1 MPPHITLL
9 AMMIAAIIVAQTIW
23 ILHLQRQ
30 IMEMRRTWKPRST
43 ATLPT
48 LVRERAPEDGAVI
61 GEHWRR
67 EGRPGFDDGDAIV
80 GEIVSECDPEPV
92 EERQYRVAWGV

>member
-1 MPPHITLL
+1 MPFHITLL

-23 ILHLQRQ
+23 ILRLQRQ
-30 IMEMRRTWKPRST
+30 IMEMKRTWKPRST

-48 LVRERAPEDGAVI
+48 MVHGRAPKDGAVL

-67 EGRPGFDDGDAIV
+67 ERRPGFDDSDAIA
-80 GEIVSECDPEPV
+80 GEIVSEFEPEP
-92 EERQYRVAWGV
+92 EARQYQVTWGV